1 MPNWCE
7 NVITIKTDNPQG
19 IINDYFNGEDFDFER
34 LVPTPKHKKDCPK
47 DCFVNKDSHIE
58 IDTKRPW
65 FNWYEW
71 KWKYWGTKW
80 NACDTSYN
88 IENNKIT
95 IAFNTAWCPPIPIL
109 NMLITR
115 FGHSI
120 AIKSYEECEGLVFK
134 KNFKD

>member
-19 IINDYFNGEDFDFER
+19 IINDYFNGEDFDFEK
-34 LVPTPKHKKDCPK
+34 LIPTPTHKEDCPK
-47 DCFVNKDSHIE
+47 DYLVNENSH
-58 IDTKRPW
+58 
-65 FNWYEW
+65 
-71 KWKYWGTKW
+71 
-80 NACDTSYN
+80 TSYN
-88 IENNKIT
+88 IEDKKIT

-109 NMLITR
+109 NMLIIR